1 MLDRSSPR
9 PVSVNK
15 SASFIQSF
23 LSNSGISDVW
33 RFLHPSKKEYSFFS
47 HVHHTFTRIDYFL
60 IDDQLLPCARSC
72 TYQGIVISD
81 HAPVV
86 LSLAL
91 PNLPQIKKHWRFN
104 SSLLSDDEFIKFV
117 KEHIT
122 FFFQTND
129 TPDISCLAVW
139 DAFKAY
145 LRGQIISFTANMR
158 KKAMQ
163 EQLDLAK
170 QIKEIDQKYSLVKD
184 PDLYNKRVELQT
196 KFNLASTYQ
205 IERQLLRSKS
215 LFYIHGDKSG
225 KLLANQ
231 LRGLRSKGHITK
243 IQMEDGTTTSD
254 HVKINNTFKNY
265 YSKLYTSEFSNTS
278 SMDNFLNGL
287 NIPTLSTDN
296 KMKLEEP
303 ITKEEIAAAIL
314 CLQSGKSP
322 GPDGFPAEFFK
333 AFSPLLTSHL
343 SAVLSDSFKQG
354 NLPTSFY
361 EACITLIAKKDKD
374 PTECSSYRPISLLN
388 VDTKILAKVL
398 ARRLESILPS
408 VISEDQTGF
417 VKNRHSYF
425 NIRRLFDILYSPSDG
440 APECILSLDAEK
452 AFDRV
457 EWAYLFATLK
467 RFGFGPSFITWIKLL
482 YSCPVAS
489 VRTNSQLSQTFTLSR
504 GTRQGCPLSPLLFDL
519 AIEPLAIAIRSCE
532 RTSGIWRYGVE
543 HRVSLYA
550 DDLLCFISRPAISI
564 PALLDLLNNFSQ
576 FSGYKLNLNKSELFV
591 ISEGSPAVGYS
602 NFPFKIVENKFTY
615 LGIAVTKKHMHL
627 FKENFLTL
635 LNHTRRCLSQW
646 SPLSTSL
653 AG

>member
-1 MLDRSSPR
+1 M
-9 PVSVNK
+9 
-15 SASFIQSF
+15 
-23 LSNSGISDVW
+23 
-33 RFLHPSKKEYSFFS
+33 
-47 HVHHTFTRIDYFL
+47 
-60 IDDQLLPCARSC
+60 
-72 TYQGIVISD
+72 ISD

-104 SSLLSDDEFIKFV
+104 SSLLSDDEFIKFI

-158 KKAMQ
+158 RKAMQ
-163 EQLDLAK
+163 ERLELAK

-231 LRGLRSKGHITK
+231 LRGLKSKGHITK

-254 HVKINNTFKNY
+254 HVKINNTFRNY
-265 YSKLYTSEFSNTS
+265 YSKLYTSEFSNTI
-278 SMDNFLNGL
+278 SMDNFLNSL

-322 GPDGFPAEFFK
+322 GPDGFPAQFFK
-333 AFSPLLTSHL
+333 AFSPLLSSHL
-343 SAVLSDSFKQG
+343 SAVLSDSFEQG

-489 VRTNSQLSQTFTLSR
+489 VRTNSQLSQPFTLSR
-504 GTRQGCPLSPLLFDL
+504 GT
-519 AIEPLAIAIRSCE
+519 
-532 RTSGIWRYGVE
+532 
-543 HRVSLYA
+543 
-550 DDLLCFISRPAISI
+550 
-564 PALLDLLNNFSQ
+564 
-576 FSGYKLNLNKSELFV
+576 
-591 ISEGSPAVGYS
+591 
-602 NFPFKIVENKFTY
+602 
-615 LGIAVTKKHMHL
+615 
-627 FKENFLTL
+627 
-635 LNHTRRCLSQW
+635 
-646 SPLSTSL
+646 
-653 AG
+653 